1 MNIHTEGEGE
11 DDELQECMDG
21 MTNINEFGLE
31 FPTIELIDSRGLN
44 PVTLGFGKPAA
55 NDARKTPAL
64 PAPALDI
71 DNHIVVRASVR
82 PLSGTS
88 LKYQF
93 LQETT
98 TGTKTKA
105 KAIKPGKDW
114 TITRVTESEQL
125 VVRGVAIPGVFV
137 DHEYVVLR
145 SVRPVA
151 DPTAPLPT
159 IKVVVN
165 PLAL

>member
-1 MNIHTEGEGE
+1 
-11 DDELQECMDG
+11 

-31 FPTIELIDSRGLN
+31 FPTIELIESLGLN
-44 PVTLGFGKPAA
+44 PGILGFGKPAA
-55 NDARKTPAL
+55 NNARKTPVL
-64 PAPALDI
+64 PAAALDI
-71 DNHIVVRASVR
+71 DNHIVVKASVR

-98 TGTKTKA
+98 TGTKTKT
-105 KAIKPGKDW
+105 KAIKAGKDW

-125 VVRGVAIPGVFV
+125 VVRGVPISAGLPPAPVFV
-137 DHEYVVLR
+137 DHEYIVLR

-159 IKVVVN
+159 IKVVVT